1 MELKPGYKLTDVGVI
16 PEDWDAAQLKG
27 RVEIAHGFPF
37 ESQHFVAHGTYRLT
51 TPGHFYEDGGFRD
64 IGEKQK
70 FYDGP
75 VPTGYV
81 LRLGDLIVAMTEQAD
96 GLLGSAALIPQ
107 ADSYLHNQRL
117 GRIKVSTTQIDV
129 QFLYYIFNASHFRSK
144 VRETAAGTKVK
155 HTSPQ
160 KLLDIAVPLP
170 PPAEQRAITGAL
182 SDVDALIGALDQL
195 IAKKR
200 DLKQAAMQQ
209 LLTGHQR
216 LPGFAPANPRFQK
229 TDVGMIPD
237 DWEVGILGRCLSES
251 PSYGINAPA
260 VPHDD
265 KLPTYI
271 RITDITV
278 DGRFSPDKLSSVKAA
293 GTERYFLQDGDIVF
307 ARTGA
312 SVGKSYRYDPKD
324 GELVFA
330 GFLIRVRPNPGRLSP
345 TFLAAFATTG
355 MYWNWVLL
363 MSMRSGQPGINGN
376 EYARLPLPMPPLA
389 EQTAIAEVLSDMD
402 AELAALEQKRDKT
415 RLLKQGMMQELLTGR
430 TRLI

>member
-1 MELKPGYKLTDVGVI
+1 MELKPGYKLTEAGVI
-16 PEDWDAAQLKG
+16 PEEWDAAPLKG
-27 RVEIAHGFPF
+27 RIEIAHGFPF
-37 ESQHFVAHGTYRLT
+37 EGQHFVAHGTYRLA

-70 FYDGP
+70 YYDGP

-117 GRIKVSTTQIDV
+117 GRVKVGIPQINV

-170 PPAEQRAITGAL
+170 PPAEQRAIAGAL

-195 IAKKR
+195 LAKKR

-216 LPGFAPANPRFQK
+216 LPGFADEWRECQLSELGVFSKGKGIKKDERVSNGKPCVRYGEIYTHHNDCVREFYSF
-229 TDVGMIPD
+229 IPD
-237 DWEVGILGRCLSES
+237 AVARES
-251 PSYGINAPA
+251 QRLRFGDLLFAGSGETAE
-260 VPHDD
+260 
-265 KLPTYI
+265 
-271 RITDITV
+271 DIGKCV
-278 DGRFSPDKLSSVKAA
+278 AFLIDVEAYA
-293 GTERYFLQDGDIVF
+293 GGDIVIF
-307 ARTGA
+307 TPHEQDSMYLGYLMNHTTIAAQKARMGQGDAVVHISATNLG
-312 SVGKSYRYDPKD
+312 R
-324 GELVFA
+324 
-330 GFLIRVRPNPGRLSP
+330 IRLRV
-345 TFLAAFATTG
+345 
-355 MYWNWVLL
+355 
-363 MSMRSGQPGINGN
+363 
-376 EYARLPLPMPPLA
+376 PPRA
-389 EQTAIAEVLSDMD
+389 EQTAITEVLSDKD